1 MFYHL
6 IDKLNKRRNKYMVN
20 EERKLSEC
28 RCISNDD
35 KEVLL
40 DALDVRRNAAIS
52 ASTKVR
58 LPESIERIEARLDKV
73 EKMMETIK
81 KIPTC

>member
-1 MFYHL
+1 M
-6 IDKLNKRRNKYMVN
+6 INGG
-20 EERKLSEC
+20 RKLSEC

-40 DALDVRRNAAIS
+40 EALNVRRDVAIR
-52 ASTKVR
+52 ALAIVR
-58 LPESIERIEARLDKV
+58 LPESIERVDIRLDKV

-81 KIPTC
+81 KIPIC

>member
-1 MFYHL
+1 
-6 IDKLNKRRNKYMVN
+6 MVN
-20 EERKLSEC
+20 RGRKLSEC

-40 DALDVRRNAAIS
+40 EALNVRRDVAIR
-52 ASTKVR
+52 ALVIIR
-58 LPESIERIEARLDKV
+58 LPESIERVDIRLDKV

-81 KIPTC
+81 KIPIC